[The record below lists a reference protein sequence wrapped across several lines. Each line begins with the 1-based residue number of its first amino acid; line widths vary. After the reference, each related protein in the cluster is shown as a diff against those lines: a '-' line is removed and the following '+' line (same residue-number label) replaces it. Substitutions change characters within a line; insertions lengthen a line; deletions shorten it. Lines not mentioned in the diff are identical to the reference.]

1 MRKLAHVLQRPQRG
15 IDSPPA
21 IAVGTGDYAAMQG
34 NQDMTFDSEQVA
46 ANAPRTT
53 AAGLDAWLS
62 GVHADAPQVE
72 AMQVGD
78 VQIDDG
84 MPELAEVPEPIA
96 GLAQP
101 EAIEPIE
108 VGPVNAAEA
117 LALALATGTF
127 SSPRKLVGPDG
138 AELVV
143 DPEQNAYHFESTS
156 LKPLAVL
163 LEQPASAWTPIYS
176 EALKAARVANPAQPL
191 GRLRWYAGLIAT
203 PGILGR
209 KLIRSERYKL
219 SRWPETEREFPKHF
233 RLAKEMVKD
242 FATVDAIVAASG
254 MSHEEVVDY
263 FNACFADG
271 RLEAPPRVQENDAS
285 PQGSRRER
293 LMARLNKPLFAR

>member
-1 MRKLAHVLQRPQRG
+1 
-15 IDSPPA
+15 
-21 IAVGTGDYAAMQG
+21 MQG

-53 AAGLDAWLS
+53 AAGLEAWLS
-62 GVHADAPQVE
+62 GAHTKPRQVDTMQVE
-72 AMQVGD
+72 D
-78 VQIDDG
+78 VQIEDG
-84 MPELAEVPEPIA
+84 MPELAAIPEPPTA
-96 GLAQP
+96 SSHP
-101 EAIEPIE
+101 EAIEPVE

-127 SSPRKLVGPDG
+127 SSPRKLIGPDG

-176 EALKAARVANPAQPL
+176 EALKAARLANPAQPL
-191 GRLRWYAGLIAT
+191 GRLRWYAGLVAT

-242 FATVDAIVAASG
+242 FATVDEIVAASG
-254 MSHEEVVDY
+254 MPHEDVVDY

-271 RLEAPPRVQENDAS
+271 RLEVPPKAQEVDA

>member
-1 MRKLAHVLQRPQRG
+1 MSA
-15 IDSPPA
+15 A
-21 IAVGTGDYAAMQG
+21 IAVEPGDYAAMQG

-53 AAGLDAWLS
+53 AAGLEAWLS
-62 GVHADAPQVE
+62 GAHPDASQVE
-72 AMQVGD
+72 A
-78 VQIDDG
+78 VQIEDG
-84 MPELAEVPEPIA
+84 MPELAGVPEPPR
-96 GLAQP
+96 P
-101 EAIEPIE
+101 EAVEPAE

-156 LKPLAVL
+156 LKPLAIL

-176 EALKAARVANPAQPL
+176 EALKAARLANPAQPL
-191 GRLRWYAGLIAT
+191 GRLRWYAGLVAT

-209 KLIRSERYKL
+209 KLIRSEHYKL

-242 FATVDAIVAASG
+242 FATVDEIVAASG

-263 FNACFADG
+263 FNACFADA
-271 RLEAPPRVQENDAS
+271 RLEVPPKAQEGDATQ
-285 PQGSRRER
+285 QGSRRER

>member
-1 MRKLAHVLQRPQRG
+1 
-15 IDSPPA
+15 
-21 IAVGTGDYAAMQG
+21 MQG
-34 NQDMTFDSEQVA
+34 NEDMTLDSEQVA

-53 AAGLDAWLS
+53 AAGLEAWLS
-62 GVHADAPQVE
+62 GVHAEAPQAE
-72 AMQVGD
+72 AMQLD
-78 VQIDDG
+78 VQIEEG
-84 MPELAEVPEPIA
+84 MPELADLPEAPEPP
-96 GLAQP
+96 QP
-101 EAIEPIE
+101 EIAEPVEVE

-117 LALALATGTF
+117 LALAFAQGTF

-176 EALKAARVANPAQPL
+176 DALKAARLANPAQPL

-209 KLIRSERYKL
+209 KLLRSERYKL
-219 SRWPETEREFPKHF
+219 TRWPETEREFPKHF

-242 FATVDAIVAASG
+242 YATVDEIAAASG
-254 MSHEEVVDY
+254 MPHEDVVDY

-271 RLEAPPRVQENDAS
+271 RLETPPKVQEGDAAQ
-285 PQGSRRER
+285 QGSRRER

>member
-1 MRKLAHVLQRPQRG
+1 
-15 IDSPPA
+15 
-21 IAVGTGDYAAMQG
+21 MQG
-34 NQDMTFDSEQVA
+34 DQQMTFDSEQVA

-53 AAGLDAWLS
+53 AAGLEAWLS
-62 GVHADAPQVE
+62 GAHADTPQAE
-72 AMQVGD
+72 AMQVED
-78 VQIDDG
+78 LQIEDG
-84 MPELAEVPEPIA
+84 MPELAEVPEPPQ
-96 GLAQP
+96 AQI
-101 EAIEPIE
+101 IEPAE

-127 SSPRKLVGPDG
+127 SSARRLVGPDG

-143 DPEQNAYHFESTS
+143 DPEKNAYHFESTS
-156 LKPLAVL
+156 LKPLAAL

-176 EALKAARVANPAQPL
+176 EALKAARLANPAQPL

-209 KLIRSERYKL
+209 KLLRSERYKL
-219 SRWPETEREFPKHF
+219 SRWPETEREYPKHF

-242 FATVDAIVAASG
+242 FATVDEIVAASG
-254 MSHEEVVDY
+254 MPHEEVVDY

-271 RLEAPPRVQENDAS
+271 RLEVPPKAQESDAAQ
-285 PQGSRRER
+285 QGSRRER